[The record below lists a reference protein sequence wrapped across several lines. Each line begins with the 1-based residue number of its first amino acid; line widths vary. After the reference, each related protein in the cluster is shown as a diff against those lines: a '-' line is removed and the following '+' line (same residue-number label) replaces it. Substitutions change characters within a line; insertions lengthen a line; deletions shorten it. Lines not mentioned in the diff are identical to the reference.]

1 MTDAAGQV
9 GVIAGWGR
17 YPRVVLEALRERG
30 LRTCCLGIRDHAE
43 AHLAEVADEFHWI
56 GLAQIGGA
64 IRRFRRRGITEA
76 TLAGKVHKVVL
87 FQPRAFWRHRPDWR
101 TIRTFYPHFL
111 STSKDRN
118 DDTLLTAVV
127 DAFAASGI
135 RMNPATDYA
144 PQLLAQE
151 GCLTRRAPTA
161 SQEKDIDFGW
171 HLAKQMG
178 RLDIG
183 QCVAVKDRAV
193 LAVEAIEGTDEC
205 IRRAGALC
213 TSGGFTI
220 VKVAKPQQ
228 DMRFDVPTIGLGT
241 LENIAA
247 AGGRVLAIEAGRTII
262 VDRPRMIEFAD
273 RFKLVIVARR
283 DRSAPPPALAQPL
296 EAL

>member
-1 MTDAAGQV
+1 MPDAAGQV

-17 YPRVVLEALRERG
+17 YPHVLLEALREQG

-43 AHLAEVADEFHWI
+43 GHLAEVADEFHWI

-76 TLAGKVHKVVL
+76 MLAGKVHKRVL
-87 FQPRAFWRHRPDWR
+87 FQPRLFWRHRPDWR
-101 TIRTFYPHFL
+101 TLRTFYPHFL
-111 STSKDRN
+111 STRKDRN
-118 DDTLLTAVV
+118 DDTLLIAVV

-161 SQEKDIDFGW
+161 AQEKDIDFGW
-171 HLAKQMG
+171 QLAKQMG

-213 TSGGFTI
+213 TAGEFTI

-228 DMRFDVPTIGLGT
+228 DMRFDVPTVGLGT
-241 LENIAA
+241 LESIVA

-262 VDRPRMIEFAD
+262 VDRPQVVGFAD
-273 RFKLVIVARR
+273 RNKLVIVARH
-283 DRSAPPPALAQPL
+283 DISAAANSLAQSL
-296 EAL
+296 EAP